1 LVKASGSPQSIRF
14 SANIGF
20 LYDGLPLVDRIRA
33 AARDGFDG
41 VECHWPFDV
50 PGSDVAAVLR
60 ETGLPMLGLNT
71 HTGDRTKGL
80 FGLSAVPG
88 LQSEARRAIEQAVDY
103 GALIGARNVHVM
115 AGYTDGGSSAEMTF
129 RDNLR
134 YACDLAADHNMTV
147 LIEPLNSKD
156 HPNYHLSET
165 DHAAQIISDLDR
177 ANLKL
182 MFDCYHVQIAEGHL
196 QSRYKTL
203 RDLIG
208 HVQIASAPDRHEPDD
223 RQINFVR
230 SIRTTQSQQ
239 NPVWV
244 GAEYN
249 PRTGRVE
256 DGLSWLPA
264 LRREMAGQL

>member
-1 LVKASGSPQSIRF
+1 M
-14 SANIGF
+14 
-20 LYDGLPLVDRIRA
+20 LYDGLPLKDRIRA

-41 VECHWPFDV
+41 VECHWPFNV
-50 PGSDVAAVLR
+50 PSPDVASVLQ
-60 ETGLPMLGLNT
+60 ESGLPMLGLNT

-88 LQSEARRAIEQAVDY
+88 FHSEARRAIEQAIDY
-103 GALIGARNVHVM
+103 CAVIGARNVHVM
-115 AGYTDGGSSAEMTF
+115 AGYTNGGSLAETTF

-134 YACDLAADHNMTV
+134 YACDLASVHDITV
-147 LIEPLNSKD
+147 LIEPLNSRD

-165 DHAAQIISDLDR
+165 NHAAEIILDLDR
-177 ANLKL
+177 VNLKL
-182 MFDCYHVQIAEGHL
+182 MFDCYHVQIAEGNI
-196 QSRYKTL
+196 QARFQTL

-208 HVQIASAPDRHEPDD
+208 HVQIASAPDRQEPDD
-223 RQINFVR
+223 RQIDFVR
-230 SIRTTQSQQ
+230 SMSTTQSQKK
-239 NPVWV
+239 PVWV

-264 LRREMAGQL
+264 LRRELFRRHFLET